1 MTLARSLLDLSETS
15 CNGLLIVSFNL
26 NALQATKM
34 RQALSKTLATH
45 QVDFVATIL
54 MAAVKV
60 IKDPAI
66 FWCLYMQWLTE
77 TKGVLPE
84 LDRHAKRLI
93 TEHLSKVSAEHQQ
106 LVIDMLERFA
116 AEQEFSV

>member
-1 MTLARSLLDLSETS
+1 
-15 CNGLLIVSFNL
+15 
-26 NALQATKM
+26 
-34 RQALSKTLATH
+34 
-45 QVDFVATIL
+45 
-54 MAAVKV
+54 MAAIRV

-77 TKGVLPE
+77 TKGVLPA

-93 TEHLSKVSAEHQQ
+93 TEHLSKVSAVQQQ
-106 LVIDMLERFA
+106 LVIDLLERFA